1 MTVEDQQHRT
11 DAVPSVNRSNDHAHD
26 TGSKSAERFVA
37 AAFFLS
43 FVATVGLGV
52 TFWVG
57 GQAQLEGGFLFVA
70 LIGIGVGIVS
80 WGKYL
85 VPHGPFVQE
94 REELRSSDED
104 REAFYASLGRG
115 SKQLGRRKF
124 LGRMLG
130 VSLGA
135 FGVIQL
141 FPFLRSL
148 GPVPGKALFVT
159 HWEKDSQVVK
169 IDGSAV
175 LASDLEVGG
184 AMTVFPKG
192 HVGNALDQVI
202 LIRPATTA
210 IVTRPGRESW
220 GPQGY
225 LAFSKVCTHAGC
237 PVGLYQELTEQL
249 LCPCH
254 QSLFDVLTGATPV
267 FGPAPRPLP
276 QLPLKIDSSGNL
288 LAQNGFDQPVG
299 PGFWER

>member
-1 MTVEDQQHRT
+1 MSVDEHLQGTAGSPRGVAQEHR
-11 DAVPSVNRSNDHAHD
+11 SLD
-26 TGSKSAERFVA
+26 TGSKTAERFVA
-37 AAFFLS
+37 LAFFIS
-43 FVATVGLGV
+43 FVATIGLGV

-57 GQAQLEGGFLFVA
+57 GQAQLEGAFLFVA
-70 LIGIGVGIVS
+70 LIGIGAGIVS

-104 REAFYASLGRG
+104 RAAFYASLERG

-130 VSLGA
+130 LSLGA
-135 FGVIQL
+135 FGIIQL

-159 HWEKDSQVVK
+159 HWKKDSQVVK
-169 IDGSAV
+169 VDGTAV

-184 AMTVFPKG
+184 AMTVFPRG
-192 HVGNALDQVI
+192 FEGNALDQVI
-202 LIRPATTA
+202 LIRPATTE
-210 IVTRPGRESW
+210 IVTRPGRETW

-288 LAQNGFDQPVG
+288 LAQNGFDQPIG